1 MTSALTWLR
10 LIRPGDWLLILA
22 SGLAVGT
29 SFPLLWQGDRG
40 DRAIIRQEGRI
51 FLEVALNKPRE
62 IQVPG
67 PLGITVIQIEAGRA
81 RVASDPGLRQY
92 CVRQGWLS
100 RAGEIAICAPN
111 RVSLAIGGGQ
121 SPYDSLNY

>member
-1 MTSALTWLR
+1 MTVPWLR
-10 LIRPGDWLLILA
+10 LIRPGDWLVILA
-22 SGLAVGT
+22 AASAVGV
-29 SFPLLWQGDRG
+29 SFPLLWQGG
-40 DRAIIRQEGRI
+40 QGERAIIRQEGRV
-51 FLEVALNKPRE
+51 FLEVALDKARTIP
-62 IQVPG
+62 VPG
-67 PLGITVIQIEAGRA
+67 PLGTTVIEIAAGRA
-81 RVASDPGLRQY
+81 RVASDPGPRQY